1 MLEGAD
7 GIDLAASLFVLLII
21 RLYRSA
27 LSGEPFGQA
36 RDARAGCQQH
46 SKSPNF
52 GFFISGPRAVHALG
66 GDPRSRRLLS
76 ATHVEPLPPRDAGHT
91 LRVNSPWGVRCI

>member
-36 RDARAGCQQH
+36 RDAPAGCQQH

-52 GFFISGPRAVHALG
+52 GFFISATFMPSAETLG
-66 GDPRSRRLLS
+66 
-76 ATHVEPLPPRDAGHT
+76 
-91 LRVNSPWGVRCI
+91 RVVC